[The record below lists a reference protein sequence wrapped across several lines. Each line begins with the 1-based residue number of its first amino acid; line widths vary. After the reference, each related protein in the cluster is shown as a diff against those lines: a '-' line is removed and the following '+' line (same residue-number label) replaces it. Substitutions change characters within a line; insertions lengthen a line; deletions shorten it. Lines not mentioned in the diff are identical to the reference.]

1 MDYGYRGCAGVTGS
15 NTAVKLAVDYTVVFG
30 VYNNNNIPKSGG
42 C

>member
-1 MDYGYRGCAGVTGS
+1 MKYGYRGCAGVTGS
-15 NTAVKLAVDYTVVFG
+15 ITAVKLAVDYTIVLG